1 MTPHELMERLERLL
15 QDLSQLNDEYKEKQI
30 AFVQKDNTYK
40 LEKSK
45 QYLINK
51 ASMGKATINEIE
63 AKTFIDVQNFKID
76 ADIAE
81 AELKATKERLDAI
94 KIEIDTVR
102 SMLSYLKSE
111 FERTE

>member
-1 MTPHELMERLERLL
+1 
-15 QDLSQLNDEYKEKQI
+15 
-30 AFVQKDNTYK
+30 
-40 LEKSK
+40 SK

-63 AKTFIDVQNFKID
+63 SKTFIDVQNFKID

-81 AELKATKERLDAI
+81 AELKACKERLDAI

-111 FERTE
+111 YERIE